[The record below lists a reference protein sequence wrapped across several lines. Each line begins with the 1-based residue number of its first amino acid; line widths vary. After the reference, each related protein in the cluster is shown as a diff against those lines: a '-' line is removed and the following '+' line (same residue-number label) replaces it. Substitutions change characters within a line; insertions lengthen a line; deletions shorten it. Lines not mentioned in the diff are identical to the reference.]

1 MCAGTETCVH
11 IATFNILLH
20 ISELVNVSSHAPPAL
35 TCLERLDN
43 RHRRAGARDDDAT
56 TPFADVL
63 EALCNDLTSTRE
75 STDQLPST

>member
-1 MCAGTETCVH
+1 MFSRA
-11 IATFNILLH
+11 
-20 ISELVNVSSHAPPAL
+20 SPAL

-43 RHRRAGARDDDAT
+43 RHRRAGARDDDAR

-63 EALCNDLTSTRE
+63 EALCNDLTSTQE

>member
-1 MCAGTETCVH
+1 MVRCR
-11 IATFNILLH
+11 
-20 ISELVNVSSHAPPAL
+20 APPAL

-43 RHRRAGARDDDAT
+43 RHRRAGARDDDAR

-63 EALCNDLTSTRE
+63 GALCNDLTSTQE